1 MQANDY
7 KKANMADSSIKKV
20 ARLAGV
26 SIATVSRCINKPEK
40 VTEQT
45 RIKVQSAIEN
55 TGYTPNSL
63 AQRFRSGKTHQVLVA
78 VPSIGDPFF
87 TKVMRGVRSAANAL
101 GYTIVIRET
110 RQDMMSADEINVTL
124 ESKQADGLVLL
135 NNMTFVAGRLNGA
148 DHPHLR
154 PPAVQIDNAAAAR
167 EMTEYLIGQGH
178 RRIGMICGRKKPSF
192 AERERGFR
200 ETMQKARLK
209 ISNSWI
215 FDAENSLDGG
225 RRAAR
230 QILECTSRPT
240 AVFCV
245 SDELAIGCMHEFQR
259 AGLQVPDDISVVG
272 FDDIRYAEVTN
283 PPLTTVRQPAE
294 EMGERIV
301 RKLCAAIRDEK
312 PGEPETQVVP
322 HQLVIRQSVATPR
335 R

>member
-1 MQANDY
+1 
-7 KKANMADSSIKKV
+7 MAETSIKEV

-45 RIKVQSAIEN
+45 QLKVQSAIES

-63 AQRFRSGKTHQVLVA
+63 AQRFRSGKTNQILVA

-101 GYTIVIRET
+101 GYAIVIRET
-110 RQDMMSADEINVTL
+110 RQGMMSADEINAAL

-135 NNMTFVAGRLNGA
+135 NNMTYVAGRLNGTNR
-148 DHPHLR
+148 PIKQ
-154 PPAVQIDNAAAAR
+154 PPAVQIDNAAAAQ
-167 EMTEYLIGQGH
+167 EMTKYLIGQGH
-178 RRIGMICGRKKPSF
+178 RQIGMICGRKKPSF

-200 ETMQKARLK
+200 NTMREAKLK
-209 ISNSWI
+209 IPESWI
-215 FDAENSLDGG
+215 LDSENSIDAA
-225 RRAAR
+225 RSAAR
-230 QILECTSRPT
+230 QILKCRNQPT

-245 SDELAIGCMHEFQR
+245 SDELAIGCMHEFQL
-259 AGLQVPDDISVVG
+259 AGLRVPDDISVVG

-294 EMGERIV
+294 EMGEQIV
-301 RKLCAAIRDEK
+301 RQLCAAIEDVM
-312 PGEPETQVVP
+312 PGKSEPQVVS
-322 HQLVIRQSVATPR
+322 HQLVTRRSVAPPKSLNPLPDDVAR
-335 R
+335 

>member
-1 MQANDY
+1 M
-7 KKANMADSSIKKV
+7 
-20 ARLAGV
+20 
-26 SIATVSRCINKPEK
+26 SIATVSRCLNKPEK

-45 RIKVQSAIEN
+45 RLKVQSAIDN

-63 AQRFRSGKTHQVLVA
+63 AQRFRSGKTNQILVA

-87 TKVMRGVRSAANAL
+87 TKVMRGVRAAANAL
-101 GYTIVIRET
+101 GYAIVIRET
-110 RQDMMSADEINVTL
+110 RQGMMSADEINATL

-135 NNMTFVAGRLNGA
+135 NNMTYVAGRLNGA
-148 DHPHLR
+148 KLPHEQ

-167 EMTEYLIGQGH
+167 EMTEYLIQQGH

-200 ETMQKARLK
+200 ETMQEAGLN
-209 ISNSWI
+209 IPDSWI
-215 FDAENSLDGG
+215 IDSENSIDGA
-225 RRAAR
+225 RRASR
-230 QILECTSRPT
+230 QILECRERPT

-245 SDELAIGCMHEFQR
+245 SDELAIGCMHEFQVG
-259 AGLQVPDDISVVG
+259 GLRIPDDISVVG

-301 RKLCAAIRDEK
+301 RKLCAAIEDEV
-312 PGEPETQVVP
+312 PVEQETQVVS
-322 HQLVIRQSVATPR
+322 HQLVARQSVAPR
-335 R
+335 ET

>member
-1 MQANDY
+1 
-7 KKANMADSSIKKV
+7 MADSSIKKV

-40 VTEQT
+40 VSEQT

-101 GYTIVIRET
+101 GYAIVIRET
-110 RQDMMSADEINVTL
+110 RQGMMSADEINVAL

-148 DHPHLR
+148 DHPHLQ

-209 ISNSWI
+209 ISNNWI

-230 QILECTSRPT
+230 QILECTKRPT

>member
-1 MQANDY
+1 
-7 KKANMADSSIKKV
+7 MAESSIKEV

-40 VTEQT
+40 VTEET
-45 RIKVQSAIEN
+45 RLKVQSAIEN

-63 AQRFRSGKTHQVLVA
+63 AQRFRSGKTNQILVA

-101 GYTIVIRET
+101 GYAIVIRET
-110 RQDMMSADEINVTL
+110 RQGMMSADEINATL

-148 DHPHLR
+148 NHPHLQ

-167 EMTEYLIGQGH
+167 EMTEYLISQGH
-178 RRIGMICGRKKPSF
+178 REIGMICGRKKPSF

-200 ETMQKARLK
+200 KTMQEARLK
-209 ISNSWI
+209 ISSDWI
-215 FDAENSLDGG
+215 LDSENSLDGA

-230 QILECTSRPT
+230 QILAHGNRPT

-245 SDELAIGCMHEFQR
+245 SDELAIGCMHELQL
-259 AGLQVPDDISVVG
+259 AGVGVPDDISVVG

-301 RKLCAAIRDEK
+301 QKLCAVIRDEK
-312 PGEPETQVVP
+312 SGEPETQIVS
-322 HQLVIRQSVATPR
+322 HQLVTRNSVAPR
-335 R
+335 DA

>member
-1 MQANDY
+1 
-7 KKANMADSSIKKV
+7 MADSSIKEV

-45 RIKVQSAIEN
+45 RSKVQSAIEN

-63 AQRFRSGKTHQVLVA
+63 AQRFRSGKTNQILVA

-101 GYTIVIRET
+101 GYAIVIRET
-110 RQDMMSADEINVTL
+110 RQGMMSADEINVTL

-148 DHPHLR
+148 DHSHPQ
-154 PPAVQIDNAAAAR
+154 PPAIQIDNAAAAR

-200 ETMQKARLK
+200 KTMQEAKLK
-209 ISNSWI
+209 ITNSWI
-215 FDAENSLDGG
+215 LDSENSLDGG
-225 RRAAR
+225 RSAAR
-230 QILECTSRPT
+230 QILKCRSGPT
-240 AVFCV
+240 ALFCV
-245 SDELAIGCMHEFQR
+245 SDELAIGCMREFQL
-259 AGLQVPDDISVVG
+259 AGLHVPDDISIVG

-301 RKLCAAIRDEK
+301 HKLCAAIRGEK

-322 HQLVIRQSVATPR
+322 HKLVIRQSVANPKA
-335 R
+335 

>member
-1 MQANDY
+1 LPANDC

-101 GYTIVIRET
+101 GYAIVIRET
-110 RQDMMSADEINVTL
+110 RQGMMSADEINVAL

-135 NNMTFVAGRLNGA
+135 NNMTFIAGRLIGA
-148 DHPHLR
+148 DHPHLQ

-200 ETMQKARLK
+200 KTMQKAGLK
-209 ISNSWI
+209 IGNSWI

-230 QILECTSRPT
+230 QILECASRPT

-312 PGEPETQVVP
+312 PDEPETQVVP

>member
-1 MQANDY
+1 
-7 KKANMADSSIKKV
+7 MAESSIKEV

-63 AQRFRSGKTHQVLVA
+63 AQRFRSGKTNQILVA

-101 GYTIVIRET
+101 GYAIVIRET
-110 RQDMMSADEINVTL
+110 RQGMMSADEINATL

-135 NNMTFVAGRLNGA
+135 NNMTFVTGRLNGA
-148 DHPHLR
+148 NHPHLQ

-167 EMTEYLIGQGH
+167 EMTEYLISQGH
-178 RRIGMICGRKKPSF
+178 RQIGMIGGRKKPSF

-200 ETMQKARLK
+200 KTMQAAKLK
-209 ISNSWI
+209 INNGWI
-215 FDAENSLDGG
+215 LDSENSLDGA

-230 QILECTSRPT
+230 QILECGNRPT

-245 SDELAIGCMHEFQR
+245 SDELAIGCMHELQL
-259 AGLQVPDDISVVG
+259 AGLGVPDDISVVG

-301 RKLCAAIRDEK
+301 QKLCAAIRDEK
-312 PGEPETQVVP
+312 PGEPETQIVS
-322 HQLVIRQSVATPR
+322 HQLVTRNSVAPR
-335 R
+335 DAR

>member
-1 MQANDY
+1 
-7 KKANMADSSIKKV
+7 MAESSIKEV

-45 RIKVQSAIEN
+45 RLKVQSAIEN

-63 AQRFRSGKTHQVLVA
+63 AQRFRSGKTNQILVA

-101 GYTIVIRET
+101 GYAIVIRET
-110 RQDMMSADEINVTL
+110 RQGTMSADEINATL

-148 DHPHLR
+148 DHPHLQ
-154 PPAVQIDNAAAAR
+154 PPAVQIDNTAAAR

-200 ETMQKARLK
+200 KTMQEAGLK
-209 ISNSWI
+209 INNGWI
-215 FDAENSLDGG
+215 FDSENSLDGA
-225 RRAAR
+225 RHAAR
-230 QILECTSRPT
+230 QILACGNRPT

-245 SDELAIGCMHEFQR
+245 SDELAIGCMHELQL
-259 AGLQVPDDISVVG
+259 AGLGVPDDISVVG
-272 FDDIRYAEVTN
+272 FDDIRYAEVAN

-301 RKLCAAIRDEK
+301 QKLCASIRDGK
-312 PGEPETQVVP
+312 PDEPETQVVS
-322 HQLVIRQSVATPR
+322 HQLVTRKSVAPR
-335 R
+335 DA

>member
-1 MQANDY
+1 
-7 KKANMADSSIKKV
+7 MAESSIKEV

-40 VTEQT
+40 VTEET
-45 RIKVQSAIEN
+45 RLKVQSAIEN

-63 AQRFRSGKTHQVLVA
+63 AQRFRSGKTNQILVA

-101 GYTIVIRET
+101 GYAIVIRET
-110 RQDMMSADEINVTL
+110 RQGMMSADEINATI
-124 ESKQADGLVLL
+124 ESIQADWLVLL

-148 DHPHLR
+148 NHPHLQ

-167 EMTEYLIGQGH
+167 EMTEYLISQGH
-178 RRIGMICGRKKPSF
+178 REIGMICGRKKPSF

-200 ETMQKARLK
+200 KTMQEARLK
-209 ISNSWI
+209 INSDWI
-215 FDAENSLDGG
+215 LDSENSLDGA

-230 QILECTSRPT
+230 QILAHGNRPT

-245 SDELAIGCMHEFQR
+245 SDELAIGCMHELQL
-259 AGLQVPDDISVVG
+259 AGVGVPDDISVVG

-301 RKLCAAIRDEK
+301 QKLCAVIRDEK
-312 PGEPETQVVP
+312 SGEPETQIVS
-322 HQLVIRQSVATPR
+322 HQLVTRNSVAPR
-335 R
+335 DA

>member
-1 MQANDY
+1 
-7 KKANMADSSIKKV
+7 MADSSIKKV

-101 GYTIVIRET
+101 GYAIVIRET
-110 RQDMMSADEINVTL
+110 RQGMMSADEINVAL

-135 NNMTFVAGRLNGA
+135 NNMTFIAGRLIGA
-148 DHPHLR
+148 DHPHLQ

-200 ETMQKARLK
+200 KTMQKARLK
-209 ISNSWI
+209 IGNSWI

-230 QILECTSRPT
+230 QILECASRPT

-312 PGEPETQVVP
+312 PDEPETQVVP

>member
-1 MQANDY
+1 
-7 KKANMADSSIKKV
+7 MAESSIKEV

-45 RIKVQSAIEN
+45 RTKVQSAIEN

-63 AQRFRSGKTHQVLVA
+63 AQRFRSGKTNQILVA

-101 GYTIVIRET
+101 GYAIVIRET
-110 RQDMMSADEINVTL
+110 RQGMMTADEINATL

-135 NNMTFVAGRLNGA
+135 NNMTFVARGLNGA
-148 DHPHLR
+148 DLLHLQ

-178 RRIGMICGRKKPSF
+178 RQIGMICGRKKPSF
-192 AERERGFR
+192 AERESGFR
-200 ETMQKARLK
+200 QMMQEAKLK
-209 ISNSWI
+209 ITNSWI
-215 FDAENSLDGG
+215 IDSENSLDGA
-225 RRAAR
+225 RSAAR
-230 QILECTSRPT
+230 QILKCRNRPT

-245 SDELAIGCMHEFQR
+245 SDELAIGCMHEFQL
-259 AGLQVPDDISVVG
+259 AGLSVPDDISVVG

-301 RKLCAAIRDEK
+301 KRLCAAIRDEK
-312 PGEPETQVVP
+312 PSEPDSQVVS
-322 HQLVIRQSVATPR
+322 HQLVTRQSVGR
-335 R
+335 RNA

>member
-1 MQANDY
+1 
-7 KKANMADSSIKKV
+7 MAESSIKEV

-45 RIKVQSAIEN
+45 RTKVQSAIEN

-63 AQRFRSGKTHQVLVA
+63 AQRFRSGKTNQILVA

-101 GYTIVIRET
+101 GYAIVIRET
-110 RQDMMSADEINVTL
+110 RQGMMTADEINATL

-135 NNMTFVAGRLNGA
+135 NNMTFVARGLNGA
-148 DHPHLR
+148 DLLHLQ

-178 RRIGMICGRKKPSF
+178 RQIGMICGRKKPSF
-192 AERERGFR
+192 AERESGFR
-200 ETMQKARLK
+200 KMMQEAKLK
-209 ISNSWI
+209 ITNSWI
-215 FDAENSLDGG
+215 IDSENSLDGA
-225 RRAAR
+225 RSAAR
-230 QILECTSRPT
+230 QILKCRNRPT

-245 SDELAIGCMHEFQR
+245 SDELAIGCMHEFQL
-259 AGLQVPDDISVVG
+259 AGLSVPDDISVVG

-301 RKLCAAIRDEK
+301 KRLCAAIRDEK
-312 PGEPETQVVP
+312 PSEPDSQVVS
-322 HQLVIRQSVATPR
+322 HQLVTRQSVGR
-335 R
+335 RNA

>member
-1 MQANDY
+1 M
-7 KKANMADSSIKKV
+7 
-20 ARLAGV
+20 

-45 RIKVQSAIEN
+45 RIKVQSAIEH

-63 AQRFRSGKTHQVLVA
+63 AQRFRSGKTNQILVA

-101 GYTIVIRET
+101 GYAIVIRET
-110 RQDMMSADEINVTL
+110 RQGMMSADEINVAL

-135 NNMTFVAGRLNGA
+135 NNMTFVTGRLNGA
-148 DHPHLR
+148 DHPHLQ
-154 PPAVQIDNAAAAR
+154 PPAVQIDNAAAAG
-167 EMTEYLIGQGH
+167 EMTEYLIAQGH
-178 RRIGMICGRKKPSF
+178 RRIGIICGRKKPSF

-200 ETMQKARLK
+200 KTMQKAKLK
-209 ISNSWI
+209 ITSSWI
-215 FDAENSLDGG
+215 LDAENSLDGG
-225 RRAAR
+225 RNAAR
-230 QILECTSRPT
+230 QILECRSRPT

-245 SDELAIGCMHEFQR
+245 SDELAIGCMHEFQG
-259 AGLQVPDDISVVG
+259 AGLRVPEDISVVG

-301 RKLCAAIRDEK
+301 RELCAAIQDEQ
-312 PGEPETQVVP
+312 PGEPKTQVVS
-322 HQLVIRQSVATPR
+322 HQLVVRQSVANPR
-335 R
+335 G

>member
-1 MQANDY
+1 
-7 KKANMADSSIKKV
+7 MADSSIKKV

-101 GYTIVIRET
+101 GYAIVIRET
-110 RQDMMSADEINVTL
+110 RQGMMSADEINVAL

-154 PPAVQIDNAAAAR
+154 PPAVQIDNAAAVR

-178 RRIGMICGRKKPSF
+178 RRIGMICGRKKPSS

-200 ETMQKARLK
+200 NTMQKARLK

-225 RRAAR
+225 RHAAR
-230 QILECTSRPT
+230 QILACTSRPT

-301 RKLCAAIRDEK
+301 RKLCAAIREEK
-312 PGEPETQVVP
+312 SGEPETQVVP

>member
-1 MQANDY
+1 
-7 KKANMADSSIKKV
+7 MAESSIKEV

-40 VTEQT
+40 VTEET
-45 RIKVQSAIEN
+45 RLKVQSAIEN

-63 AQRFRSGKTHQVLVA
+63 AQRFRSGKTNQILVA

-101 GYTIVIRET
+101 GYAIVIRET
-110 RQDMMSADEINVTL
+110 RQGMMSADEINATL

-148 DHPHLR
+148 NHPHLQ

-167 EMTEYLIGQGH
+167 EMTEYLISQGH
-178 RRIGMICGRKKPSF
+178 REIGMICGRKKPSF

-200 ETMQKARLK
+200 KTMQEARLK
-209 ISNSWI
+209 INSDWI
-215 FDAENSLDGG
+215 LDSENSLAGA

-230 QILECTSRPT
+230 QILAHGNRPT

-245 SDELAIGCMHEFQR
+245 SDELAIGCMHELQL
-259 AGLQVPDDISVVG
+259 AGVGVPDDISVVG

-301 RKLCAAIRDEK
+301 QKLCAVIRDEK
-312 PGEPETQVVP
+312 SGEPETQIVS
-322 HQLVIRQSVATPR
+322 HQLVTRNSVAPR
-335 R
+335 DA

>member
-1 MQANDY
+1 
-7 KKANMADSSIKKV
+7 MADSSIKKV

-148 DHPHLR
+148 DHPQLR

-230 QILECTSRPT
+230 QILECTNRPT

>member
-1 MQANDY
+1 M
-7 KKANMADSSIKKV
+7 
-20 ARLAGV
+20 

-40 VTEQT
+40 VTEET
-45 RIKVQSAIEN
+45 RLKVQSAIEN

-63 AQRFRSGKTHQVLVA
+63 AQRFRSGKTNQILVA

-101 GYTIVIRET
+101 GYAIVIRET
-110 RQDMMSADEINVTL
+110 RQGMMSADEINATL

-148 DHPHLR
+148 NHPHLQ

-167 EMTEYLIGQGH
+167 EMTEYLISQGH
-178 RRIGMICGRKKPSF
+178 REIGMICGRKKPSF

-200 ETMQKARLK
+200 KTMQEARLK
-209 ISNSWI
+209 INSDWI
-215 FDAENSLDGG
+215 LDSENSLDGA

-230 QILECTSRPT
+230 QILAHGNRPT

-245 SDELAIGCMHEFQR
+245 SDELAIGCMHELQL
-259 AGLQVPDDISVVG
+259 AGVGVPDDISVVG

-301 RKLCAAIRDEK
+301 QKLCAVIRDEK
-312 PGEPETQVVP
+312 SGEPETQIVS
-322 HQLVIRQSVATPR
+322 HQLVTRNSVAPR
-335 R
+335 DA